1 MQEISVIFQ
10 TPVYAEGMKTG
21 RPTKRERPPF
31 GERLAEARTKAGL
44 SQAELAERMGINQ
57 RLITHWERRSV
68 TLKPDQ
74 LTALAAA
81 LNVSA
86 DQLLGIKPARQ
97 SGPTG
102 RVRQV
107 FDSVSKLPRRQQHK
121 VIEFVEAFVAQRRNG
136 EE

>member
-10 TPVYAEGMKTG
+10 VPVYSDGMKTG

-31 GERLAEARTKAGL
+31 GERLAEARIKAGL
-44 SQAELAERMGINQ
+44 SQAQLAERMGVNQ
-57 RLITHWERRSV
+57 RLITHWERRSI
-68 TLKPDQ
+68 TLKPEQ

-86 DQLLGIKPARQ
+86 DELLGIKPARQ

-107 FDSVSKLPRRQQHK
+107 FDAVAALPRRQQQK
-121 VIEFVEAFVAQRRNG
+121 IVDVVEAFVEKTGPAR
-136 EE
+136 